1 MILTNSLIHVKS
13 NMWYN
18 YYEVGDDKL
27 AKFNPGDRVYII
39 ESSHFI
45 VEVEI
50 VKYSGGFYL
59 IKYPKQNGGYKVR
72 ESRLY
77 KTKEEAE
84 KNKR

>member
-1 MILTNSLIHVKS
+1 MSSKIG
-13 NMWYN
+13 YN
-18 YYEVGDDKL
+18 HYKVGDDKL